1 MAQEFYIECP
11 KCKHVYNVH
20 KMIYDKGPGF
30 LMYCP
35 NCMNRFP
42 RKEGNI
48 RSANFPIHGD
58 SAPD

>member
-11 KCKHVYNVH
+11 NCKHVYNVD
-20 KMIYDKGPGF
+20 KMIYDGGPNF

-35 NCMNRFP
+35 VCLHRYP

-48 RSANFPIHGD
+48 KTANFQLYD
-58 SAPD
+58 